1 MPHRMPELRQLIDGL
16 ALGLDA
22 LVRSHWGSDS
32 RDFADT
38 TVRELERR
46 GYEVIHVIGT
56 TRRAAT
62 QFGALRFSIED
73 LFRGSSDPITVVDR
87 LSSRIRESARPVLV
101 VENADLVDP
110 LSLEV
115 LHDAVERTGCRQ
127 VILLSEVP
135 VSDTSPLVRPPVQVI
150 ALEPPPYSAIE
161 DLVRANATSDV
172 PDAWVRRAF
181 VESGGSSEIIAA
193 ILADAPPTGEVPESL
208 GTESVLA
215 VVGSRL
221 AELPPVLHACLR
233 GIALEPTLGLRA
245 GIDRFGAAAL
255 ESLERAGLV
264 TVSRGEGGAVLS
276 CPPLIV
282 AYFTSAGGS
291 VADPDH
297 VEPREV
303 DLDHP
308 QSIHQ
313 LARAFDDEA
322 RASLRHA
329 TARLEEQ
336 DDPAHRRS
344 VAEALWLV
352 EATEARIA
360 ETLGDGQQDD
370 LDLAVFRAHWHASR
384 GRLDEARASIAAL
397 HDLSERQVCQ
407 AASEALLLEVQYSA
421 VPEDL
426 AQRAARCLPADDRQ
440 RSVESCTALALA
452 FVYAGLLDDARE
464 VLPSEAPASGRHA
477 MRWHL
482 AHGMMTIAGGPLGE
496 ASALVDRGLADALR
510 RADRE
515 LIHTYGYLGV
525 MIRLLRG
532 RWSAASSLLS
542 GIRSLGRA
550 SVFTWP
556 LYRAL
561 RGTHAI
567 VLAADGKEALA
578 RGLALETESMLG
590 SGPLATA
597 GAALGDLVNGFARR
611 DAAVLAASFAALA
624 DDVASRGY
632 GLSAECY
639 RAVSLA
645 LEPARAL
652 SEGPASRRSPAW
664 SGWPHL
670 VALATALA
678 SEDVE
683 AVRSLSIASPDD
695 AFQFLTYLALG
706 QSIATLLR
714 AESSSAAA
722 QEMAA
727 FLGDQLALG
736 ANGLATAPNAFGERI
751 SDREREVALLAATL
765 SNAEIARRL
774 GVSKRTID
782 HHISNALR
790 KTGAHTR
797 LELNALVRESI
808 MSAPDS
814 GSTRR

>member
-1 MPHRMPELRQLIDGL
+1 MPYRMPELRQLIDGL

-135 VSDTSPLVRPPVQVI
+135 VSDTSALVRPPVQVI

-172 PDAWVRRAF
+172 PDAWIRRAF

-193 ILADAPPTGEVPESL
+193 ILADAPPTGEVPETL

-233 GIALEPTLGLRA
+233 GIALAPTLGLRA

-264 TVSRGEGGAVLS
+264 TVSRGEGGAVLT

-297 VEPREV
+297 VGPREV
-303 DLDHP
+303 DLDSP

-313 LARAFDDEA
+313 LARAFDDDA
-322 RASLRHA
+322 RASLRRA
-329 TARLEEQ
+329 TATLEEE
-336 DDPAHRRS
+336 DGPAHRRS

-352 EATEARIA
+352 EAPDARIA
-360 ETLGDGQQDD
+360 ETLGDVQGDD
-370 LDLAVFRAHWHASR
+370 LELAVFRAHWHASR
-384 GRLDEARASIAAL
+384 GRLEEARASIAAL
-397 HDLSERQVCQ
+397 QDLSERQVCE

-421 VPEDL
+421 VPADL

-452 FVYAGLLDDARE
+452 FVYAGRLDDARE
-464 VLPSEAPASGRHA
+464 VLPAVAPASGRHA

-482 AHGMMTIAGGPLGE
+482 AQGMIAIAGGALGE
-496 ASALVDRGLADALR
+496 ADALITG
-510 RADRE
+510 ALTSAVACGDRE
-515 LIHTYGYLGV
+515 LIHTYGYLAV
-525 MIRLLRG
+525 IVRLLRG

-578 RGLALETESMLG
+578 RGLALEAATMLG
-590 SGPLATA
+590 SGPLAAA
-597 GAALGDLVNGFARR
+597 GDALGDLVSGFARR
-611 DAAVLAASFAALA
+611 DPALLATAFEALA
-624 DDVASRGY
+624 NDVASRGY
-632 GLSAECY
+632 GLAAECY
-639 RAVSLA
+639 QAVSLA
-645 LEPARAL
+645 LEPTRAL
-652 SEGPASRRSPAW
+652 SDAFVARQSPSWA
-664 SGWPHL
+664 GWPHL
-670 VALATALA
+670 IALASALA

-683 AVRSLSIASPDD
+683 TVRALSLASPEDS
-695 AFQFLTYLALG
+695 FQFLAYLALG
-706 QSIATLLR
+706 QSVAALLR
-714 AESSSAAA
+714 GESSSPAG
-722 QEMAA
+722 QELAA
-727 FLGDQLALG
+727 FLGDQLAFG
-736 ANGLATAPNAFGERI
+736 ANGLGNSPNVFGERI

-797 LELNALVRESI
+797 LELNALVRESL
-808 MSAPDS
+808 MAAPDS
-814 GSTRR
+814 ASRR